1 MTSATTDSLREL
13 VADGASLVAAVG
25 DDVVEQARVSLRW
38 ARETFRERMVV
49 ASSMGDEVLVHLAS
63 VSAAGVD
70 VLFLDTGY
78 HFAET
83 IGTRDAVATSY
94 DVQVRTLLPLL
105 TIDQQAAEHGADL
118 FARDPDL
125 CCALRKIEPLERGLA
140 PYDAWVTGMR
150 REDAPTRADI
160 DVVGWDAKRQKVK
173 LNPLAAWTFDD
184 VQRYAVEHDVLMNPL
199 RQLGYASIGCEP
211 CTRPVAPGE
220 DARAGRWADS
230 TKTECGLHT

>member
-13 VADGASLVAAVG
+13 VADGATRVAAVG
-25 DDVVEQARVSLRW
+25 DDVVEQAPVSLRW
-38 ARETFRERMVV
+38 ARETFRERLVV

-63 VSAAGVD
+63 GSAAGVD

-83 IGTRDAVATSY
+83 IGTRDAVASSY
-94 DVQVRTLLPLL
+94 DVEVRTLLPLL
-105 TIDQQAAEHGADL
+105 TIEQQAAEHGADL

-125 CCALRKIEPLERGLA
+125 CCAIRKIEPLERGLG

-184 VQRYAVEHDVLMNPL
+184 VERYAVEHGVLMNPL
-199 RQLGYASIGCEP
+199 RQLGYTSIGCEP

-220 DARAGRWADS
+220 DPRAGRWAGS